1 VSELDYLVVRVGDNR
16 FGVDAA
22 TVQDVFHPR
31 GLTPVPTA
39 AAEVVGILNLRG
51 RIVTAICARRRLGMA
66 DRCDG
71 APEPKAV
78 GTEIGGDAY
87 GLIVDDV
94 EDVLR
99 LDEAEMLT
107 TGELPKGWEGVTFGA
122 YRLPAGLLIILDLP
136 RLLAPAFAA
145 AA

>member
-1 VSELDYLVVRVGDNR
+1 MNEIDYLVVRVGDNR
-16 FGVDAA
+16 LGIDAA

-66 DRCDG
+66 PRPDG

-87 GLIVDDV
+87 GLVVDDV

-99 LDEAEMLT
+99 LDRADMLT
-107 TGELPKGWEGVTFGA
+107 SGDLPKGWEGATEGA
-122 YRLPAGLLIILDLP
+122 YRLPTGLLIILDLP

>member
-1 VSELDYLVVRVGDNR
+1 MSELDYLVVRVGDNR

-66 DRCDG
+66 DRHDE

-87 GLIVDDV
+87 GLVVDDV

-99 LDEAEMLT
+99 LDRADMLT
-107 TGELPKGWEGVTFGA
+107 TGELPRGWEGVTEGA

-136 RLLAPAFAA
+136 RLLAPAFAVA
-145 AA
+145 A